1 MARHPKKTEYAYASH
16 GRSIPPLPHR
26 SWALT
31 YRNEASGKLL
41 THEARQKFA
50 QFWENL
56 DI

>member
-41 THEARQKFA
+41 PHEARQKFA